1 MRCVNPAFYPRDSDA
16 STSGPRGLA
25 GTAPPGRG
33 GFQEL
38 GADSPASL
46 PSAHGLTPAPPA
58 WAVPCSGPLCP
69 YRGGLLTTGDIVPAD
84 TVQAGRPRRRLPGL
98 ACSPAPRLPSPAP
111 AAPHGSCCRCL
122 CGLHL
127 GRLAHCCGTSAATN
141 YSRPAFL
148 TIVRSLRAAPTLV

>member
-1 MRCVNPAFYPRDSDA
+1 MRPR
-16 STSGPRGLA
+16 RGLA
-25 GTAPPGRG
+25 DRQGQPRPGEAGSRSWAPTPR
-33 GFQEL
+33 
-38 GADSPASL
+38 PACL
-46 PSAHGLTPAPPA
+46 PRGLTPAPPA

-69 YRGGLLTTGDIVPAD
+69 CRGGLLTTGDIVPAD
-84 TVQAGRPRRRLPGL
+84 TVQAGRPRRCLPGL

-127 GRLAHCCGTSAATN
+127 GRLARCCGTSAATN

-148 TIVRSLRAAPTLV
+148 TIVRSLLAAPTLV